1 MKRIIFIFIMIL
13 CLMTCDFFE
22 EVQKMSVEKITPPT
36 PSSPGT
42 TDDYNQ
48 QNVLIQ
54 SEIFKFN
61 ENFLH
66 LTNWDNLLQ
75 PVIKQGV
82 YVSHGGSL
90 FLVKNTDEI
99 ISGLPADGRVYIRA
113 TQSGDF
119 LTFDFVNSATGYSWN
134 YVYCGFYNAG
144 GQQLLPYVL
153 WKDST
158 DWYKYTLKDSE
169 NKYNIEAYLNVIK
182 TIDIGPWNMNGS
194 GTGAFDFIVSLSTYN
209 ILSYKIVHSG
219 IFIKNDSESV
229 LDPIYYW
236 AIIGGDWQTSGNF
249 LISNITNTINIGTK
263 ANGRWDNLDH
273 INIIINRGYV
283 NLTLRI

>member
-13 CLMTCDFFE
+13 CLLTCDFFK
-22 EVQKMSVEKITPPT
+22 EVDEMSVEKIIPPT

-153 WKDST
+153 WKT
-158 DWYKYTLKDSE
+158 INGYYKYLSRQCGNPYD
-169 NKYNIEAYLNVIK
+169 IESLIEEKLIK
-182 TIDIGPWNMNGS
+182 PIGTWNMDAAEERS
-194 GTGAFDFIVSLSTYN
+194 IPFDDIESIIFSLVTTQEFLQLITLEDCIIISDGPPNPEVASQIVRGGRMDIDFDQKRFEFHRTLGG
-209 ILSYKIVHSG
+209 VFDG
-219 IFIKNDSESV
+219 IEYDS
-229 LDPIYYW
+229 
-236 AIIGGDWQTSGNF
+236 A
-249 LISNITNTINIGTK
+249 
-263 ANGRWDNLDH
+263 
-273 INIIINRGYV
+273 IINRGYFIYS
-283 NLTLRI
+283 RKI